1 MLGRA
6 VGLVSIAIV
15 LASVFA
21 EATLADSDVVS
32 AKSPPEK
39 TVSVPKPHKV
49 LDKLKTAYFPN
60 YSAKILMPVQFQ
72 KKDLNGQLTAMG
84 ADLPHGIYMFLS
96 MTGPDDEELTPE
108 KIKPIVRAAIEGM
121 KAEVDTE
128 SSVKL
133 KDYDGLE
140 MRGKV
145 KVEAD
150 VQAIAR
156 GYVAGKKLYLVSAMG
171 TAVWINSKDVTRFFN
186 SFEITP

>member
-6 VGLVSIAIV
+6 VGLFSIAIMF
-15 LASVFA
+15 ASVFA
-21 EATLADSDVVS
+21 GATLADSVDVGT
-32 AKSPPEK
+32 KSPPEK
-39 TVSVPKPHKV
+39 TASVAKPHRV

-96 MTGPDDEELTPE
+96 MTGPDDEELTPD
-108 KIKPIVRAAIEGM
+108 KIKPIIRAAIEGM
-121 KAEVDTE
+121 KAEVDSE
-128 SSVKL
+128 SSIKL
-133 KDYDGLE
+133 KDHDGLE

-150 VQAIAR
+150 VEAIAR

-171 TAVWINSKDVTRFFN
+171 TTAWVNSRDVTRFFN